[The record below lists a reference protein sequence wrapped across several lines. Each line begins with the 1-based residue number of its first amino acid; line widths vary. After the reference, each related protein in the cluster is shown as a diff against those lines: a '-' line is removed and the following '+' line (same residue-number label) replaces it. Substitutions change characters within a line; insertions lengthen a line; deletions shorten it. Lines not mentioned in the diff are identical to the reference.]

1 MPLRLSHPVIRS
13 ASAMPCSSSYSA
25 SARFH
30 SLRHD
35 LMMIFCTCA
44 AGGKRAWACRRGR
57 HGLTVCYSGGG
68 GGGGR
73 ARRALLEGDSA
84 RHLLLEAG
92 HLVED
97 RLRLVQHLPCVR
109 ACVRAAVRAGRRA
122 ARSACGGVRAH
133 LFVHEQR
140 FLVRE
145 WPAQP
150 LGQIEAKVAAARVE
164 GKGG

>member
-30 SLRHD
+30 SLRQD

-68 GGGGR
+68 GGGGGGGGR
-73 ARRALLEGDSA
+73 ARRALLEGDRA

-97 RLRLVQHLPCVR
+97 RLRLVQHALVDERRVR
-109 ACVRAAVRAGRRA
+109 RTQVTRQRHLNQVADRLCMSCASNVRVM
-122 ARSACGGVRAH
+122 SV
-133 LFVHEQR
+133 
-140 FLVRE
+140 
-145 WPAQP
+145 
-150 LGQIEAKVAAARVE
+150 
-164 GKGG
+164 